1 MWLAQTELYKYIQNS
16 QVTAN
21 TLTTRRVLDA
31 PKLEKFKRK
40 KKNHISPSGCL
51 RRKGTKEM
59 GLHLLVLSH
68 PFPCSVLY
76 SSTFTSWLKSIFGLM
91 LTSAFV
97 LTFCIFS
104 TSVSASQIFLLYLLA
119 LKRQAKSNQKGVW
132 LGHSD
137 NCPLVGMRE
146 WMVQWTPSTID
157 VINM

>member
-40 KKNHISPSGCL
+40 KNHISPSGCL

-68 PFPCSVLY
+68 PFPCSALY

>member
-1 MWLAQTELYKYIQNS
+1 MRLAQTELYKYIQKFTNHS
-16 QVTAN
+16 KHTNNKEV
-21 TLTTRRVLDA
+21 
-31 PKLEKFKRK
+31 PKLKKFKRK
-40 KKNHISPSGCL
+40 KKSHFIFWLFKKKGNWRNKRDCSYWFWVTVLCPAL
-51 RRKGTKEM
+51 R
-59 GLHLLVLSH
+59 
-68 PFPCSVLY
+68 
-76 SSTFTSWLKSIFGLM
+76 SSTRTSWLKSIFGLM

-104 TSVSASQIFLLYLLA
+104 TSVSASQISLLYLFA

>member
-1 MWLAQTELYKYIQNS
+1 MRLVQTELYKYIQKFTNHS
-16 QVTAN
+16 KHTN
-21 TLTTRRVLDA
+21 NKEI
-31 PKLEKFKRK
+31 PKLKKFKRK
-40 KKNHISPSGCL
+40 KKSHFIFWLFKKKGNWRNGALVIGFESP
-51 RRKGTKEM
+51 
-59 GLHLLVLSH
+59 VL
-68 PFPCSVLY
+68 CSAHH
-76 SSTFTSWLKSIFGLM
+76 SSTCTSWLKSIFGLM

-104 TSVSASQIFLLYLLA
+104 TSVSASQIFLLYLFA